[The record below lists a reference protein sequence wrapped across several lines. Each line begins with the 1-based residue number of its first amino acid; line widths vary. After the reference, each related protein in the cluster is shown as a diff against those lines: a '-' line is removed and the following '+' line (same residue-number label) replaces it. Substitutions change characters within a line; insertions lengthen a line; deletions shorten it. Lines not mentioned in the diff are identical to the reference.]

1 MTQNFGIFPDAPR
14 YISMTPKIPVIKPI
28 LTQKGMCT
36 TRTSHSSDAIYAPTK
51 MRNNP
56 IRITNALG
64 SSFFFATLHS
74 TRDFSY
80 SLMSFFINSS
90 KVSHSNLNF
99 NFLNFSYVSLET
111 RICGY
116 SDLGLPLIPGIVDN
130 MDIEDI
136 KVLSLIT
143 TTSTDL
149 LRRCT

>member
-74 TRDFSY
+74 PRDFSY
-80 SLMSFFINSS
+80 SLMSFFTTSFSVSTRSS
-90 KVSHSNLNF
+90 YFKSQSFWYTSVD
-99 NFLNFSYVSLET
+99 T
-111 RICGY
+111 RIIGY
-116 SDLGLPLIPGIVDN
+116 FFCLPGMNHDYFVNNINTFVISVNSDNNPYIGGCYL
-130 MDIEDI
+130 
-136 KVLSLIT
+136 
-143 TTSTDL
+143 
-149 LRRCT
+149 